1 MKRILISLCL
11 ACSACYITA
20 QKPVTSLLNIP
31 GTFKKDFI
39 PVDRGKIK
47 ANTPA
52 TLQMIV
58 KLKKY
63 ERHED
68 PYQAV
73 MLIDGVQNYVPLNRL
88 ENYFQTEFVDKNSF
102 WILAQL
108 RRIRDNKE
116 GDDYSKLRWEQT
128 KDAEKYLEELERA
141 NLFYNDAAIEDYLQC
156 LLLSIVP
163 DKLINRK
170 ELPKPII
177 RLLKSASPD
186 MMLLGNDAL
195 LISTGMLAMLDSED
209 EMLALLTR
217 EVVHHIFDHSL
228 ITIKKNIIRANR
240 AAFWGAIADGVVEAT
255 ERTLYER
262 YDYYEPG
269 VLFATNDLIQSLVNQ
284 NIYNRMG
291 LDYSKEQEM
300 EADQL
305 AIAFLERMGKSKDA
319 LASALHKMNDY
330 YLREGDMDAL
340 HKYGPYGTLAKRLEK
355 LDKPEPMPKD
365 RNFLKKMMSIVSFEA
380 AMQDYN
386 KHYQNARFWAMKN
399 IDNGLA
405 CPDDYLMVAR
415 SLMKQSNTPE
425 SNAESLLYL
434 DKAELVSE
442 VENLNITKMRI
453 LLKLRD
459 NKQVEAVDLLLKY
472 KSQLDFM
479 YQQPHTAEDDEWI
492 AAEYQW
498 ADKLLERIYIL

>member
-1 MKRILISLCL
+1 
-11 ACSACYITA
+11 
-20 QKPVTSLLNIP
+20 
-31 GTFKKDFI
+31 
-39 PVDRGKIK
+39 
-47 ANTPA
+47 
-52 TLQMIV
+52 
-58 KLKKY
+58 
-63 ERHED
+63 
-68 PYQAV
+68 
-73 MLIDGVQNYVPLNRL
+73 
-88 ENYFQTEFVDKNSF
+88 
-102 WILAQL
+102 
-108 RRIRDNKE
+108 
-116 GDDYSKLRWEQT
+116 
-128 KDAEKYLEELERA
+128 
-141 NLFYNDAAIEDYLQC
+141 
-156 LLLSIVP
+156 
-163 DKLINRK
+163 
-170 ELPKPII
+170 
-177 RLLKSASPD
+177 
-186 MMLLGNDAL
+186 
-195 LISTGMLAMLDSED
+195 
-209 EMLALLTR
+209 
-217 EVVHHIFDHSL
+217 
-228 ITIKKNIIRANR
+228 
-240 AAFWGAIADGVVEAT
+240 
-255 ERTLYER
+255 
-262 YDYYEPG
+262 
-269 VLFATNDLIQSLVNQ
+269 
-284 NIYNRMG
+284 
-291 LDYSKEQEM
+291 M

-305 AIAFLERMGKSKDA
+305 TIAFLEHMGKSKDA

-479 YQQPHTAEDDEWI
+479 HQQPHTAEDDEWI

-498 ADKLLERIYIL
+498 ADKLLERIYTL